1 MNTSYINRFR
11 PLTVVLW
18 GATGLLLP
26 IGCQSI
32 ESAEQDK
39 TSRFFDLEGYFE
51 QEKTRLRALGPNGL
65 KTVHLNGEEETLEL
79 DSLPLEN
86 DLAIFLNSDINR
98 RAWID
103 KYDGDTT
110 YTAKGELQAIRY
122 QSNDPKL
129 KVQSIDI
136 DFAAEEVISIR
147 IERNMES
154 LIAQTKQAI
163 SYNAGKDYQ
172 VQSTQSS
179 ILGDTTLTKV
189 EVRIQ

>member
-1 MNTSYINRFR
+1 MNTSNINRFR
-11 PLTVVLW
+11 PVTFVLW
-18 GATGLLLP
+18 GAAGLLLP
-26 IGCQSI
+26 SGCQSI
-32 ESAEQDK
+32 ETAEQDK

-51 QEKTRLRALGPNGL
+51 QEKTRLRAMGPRGV
-65 KTVHLNGEEETLEL
+65 KTVLLNDENETIEL

-110 YTAKGELQAIRY
+110 YTTKGELQAIRY

-129 KVQSIDI
+129 KVQTIDI
-136 DFAAEEVISIR
+136 DFVEEEVSAIR

-154 LIAQTKQAI
+154 LIAQTKQAL
-163 SYNAGKDYQ
+163 SYNPGKDYQ

-179 ILGDTTLTKV
+179 ILGDSTLTKV
-189 EVRIQ
+189 QVSIQ